1 MALPPSGTTDEA
13 FLREVDE
20 EYRRE
25 QMLSFGRR
33 YGRLIVGVIAV
44 GLLALAGWLVYQNYS
59 TGAAGKRGEDYDAA
73 LQFLQQNQ
81 PNQAL
86 PALGKV
92 AQGKSDGYAALAKIA
107 AGNVML
113 AENDTKGA
121 VAKFAEVAN
130 DQSVAQPYRDLALVR
145 QTAAEFDALKPEVVI
160 QRLGTLANP
169 DSPWFGTAGEMVGAA
184 YLKQG
189 NRAAAGKLFGQIA
202 QGGETIP
209 DSIRQRAVQL
219 AGTLGV
225 DAAPA
230 AAAQSKEAKGQ

>member
-20 EYRRE
+20 EYRRD
-25 QMLSFGRR
+25 QMMSIGRR
-33 YGRLIVGVIAV
+33 YGLVIVGVIVV
-44 GLLALAGWLVYQNYS
+44 GLLALGGWLLYQNHS
-59 TGAAGKRGEDYDAA
+59 TGVAGTRGEEYDAA
-73 LQFLQQNQ
+73 LQLLQQNQ
-81 PNQAL
+81 PVQAL
-86 PALGKV
+86 PALDKV

-113 AENDTKGA
+113 ARNDTKGA
-121 VAKFAEVAN
+121 AAKFAEVAN
-130 DQSVAQPYRDLALVR
+130 DKSIDQAYRDLALVR
-145 QTAAEFDALKPEVVI
+145 QTAAEFDGLKPEVVI

-184 YLKQG
+184 YLKSG

-202 QGGETIP
+202 QAGEAVP
-209 DSIRQRAVQL
+209 ESIRQRAVQL

-225 DAAPA
+225 DAA